1 MERLRPRDGERAW
14 VRECG
19 LERERLET
27 KKTERTRELK
37 LQFLGGGVSFKLES
51 NGLFFFFF
59 FTF

>member
-37 LQFLGGGVSFKLES
+37 LQFLGGGGFPL
-51 NGLFFFFF
+51 N
-59 FTF
+59 

>member
-1 MERLRPRDGERAW
+1 MSNRACEKEMKGETERKIPLSVSLRPRDGERAW

-37 LQFLGGGVSFKLES
+37 LQF
-51 NGLFFFFF
+51 
-59 FTF
+59 